1 MLERHVSAGERR
13 ALNIVWAAA
22 GNYDL
27 EPPFLAVRR
36 DQADYYMNLVIGLS
50 QKWLDRDALNGFFLS
65 YQGAA
70 KAADFDA
77 LVWLCLEN
85 WLYQKELPKRPA
97 LCTLRADYARQYLD
111 NDARLSR
118 QEMMMNDP
126 LVLDLQKYRWTL
138 VVNQA
143 AEEGSFHVKGQ
154 TASEMSVHKN
164 ELNGQKSLGLSAHK
178 NGQIK
183 QNLPHL
189 SPHEKKVWALVDYR
203 DPEASTEKVV
213 RHLKEILLEGFHFS
227 DFRMDV
233 EHGFQAAGPMKD
245 LLEKMLHRE
254 THHVDSL
261 LQRQDLSGA
270 GDGEGGSKSA
280 GGLMDKHVSVKT
292 KADQDYIESCFGPCI
307 LTDKERKTLEN
318 DLCKGRHQ
326 FCSLWVT
333 RAGKKNSSAAA
344 TFDSSEDGW
353 KKDDERAGRHL
364 TESDLVDRQTLEQAK
379 KNQAFYQ
386 KNYMQIEASVKKLSA
401 ELETVLASYFE
412 PLPIS
417 SRAGRL
423 DTEKTYRMP
432 VLRDPE
438 VFTRPGDE
446 VENSLTID
454 LLLDA
459 SASRSPYQETIAA
472 QAYVI
477 AESLNRI
484 HVRTRILDFHS
495 LRGFT
500 VVQILKDYDSPD
512 RTGIFRYA
520 AAGWNRDGLALS
532 LTGRLIEERIRKEGK
547 GQHILLVMTDAN
559 PSDSTQVPAQGKDV
573 FKHNYGNE
581 EGVSDTEEAVKKLR
595 QEGLTLGAIYT
606 GPNLY
611 VKNVKRIYGS
621 DFVRIQK
628 VDQLA
633 GGVSRLIQELLVKKG
648 NQGRKD

>member
-1 MLERHVSAGERR
+1 MLERHYSEGERR

-70 KAADFDA
+70 KAADFDS

-97 LCTLRADYARQYLD
+97 LCTLRTDYARQYLD

-126 LVLDLQKYRWTL
+126 LVLDLQKYRWTF
-138 VVNQA
+138 VMNQA
-143 AEEGSFHVKGQ
+143 
-154 TASEMSVHKN
+154 
-164 ELNGQKSLGLSAHK
+164 
-178 NGQIK
+178 
-183 QNLPHL
+183 LPRL
-189 SPHEKKVWALVDYR
+189 SPHEKKVWALVDYQ
-203 DPEASTEKVV
+203 DPEASTEEVV

-280 GGLMDKHVSVKT
+280 GGLMDKHVSEKT

-326 FCSLWVT
+326 YCSLWVT
-333 RAGKKNSSAAA
+333 RAGQKKSTASA
-344 TFDSSEDGW
+344 TLDSSEDGW

-379 KNQAFYQ
+379 KNQDFYQ

-401 ELETVLASYFE
+401 ELETVLASFFE

-611 VKNVKRIYGS
+611 VKNVKRIYRS

-633 GGVSRLIQELLVKKG
+633 GGVSRLIQELLVKQG
-648 NQGRKD
+648 NSGKSLK

>member
-126 LVLDLQKYRWTL
+126 LVLDLQKYRWSL
-138 VVNQA
+138 VMNQA
-143 AEEGSFHVKGQ
+143 
-154 TASEMSVHKN
+154 
-164 ELNGQKSLGLSAHK
+164 
-178 NGQIK
+178 
-183 QNLPHL
+183 LPRL
-189 SPHEKKVWALVDYR
+189 SPHEKKVWALVDYQ
-203 DPEASTEKVV
+203 DPEASTEEVV

-280 GGLMDKHVSVKT
+280 GGLMDKHVSEKT

-326 FCSLWVT
+326 YCSLWVT

-344 TFDSSEDGW
+344 TLDSSEDGW

-364 TESDLVDRQTLEQAK
+364 TESDLVDQQTLEQAK

-401 ELETVLASYFE
+401 ELETVLASFFE

-595 QEGLTLGAIYT
+595 QEGLILGAIYT

-633 GGVSRLIQELLVKKG
+633 GGVSRLIQELLVKQG
-648 NQGRKD
+648 NSGKRLK